1 MLGHIRLALAGLVC
15 AGVAAGCAS
24 SRPAASTP
32 TGAAPAT
39 PAAEAVQAA
48 PVTLPSMGQPTRT
61 SVAALALPSYQA
73 VEKALARPSEVTGYR
88 LLMDSQCQCLAAA
101 ESTLGNL
108 LDSQRQSTLAGSGKR
123 RDREAQS
130 RAVLADVLGL
140 RAVEQRN
147 KVAATAMELYYRLAG
162 AYFGRDQIDR
172 SIQEVQH
179 SIDDFQKTKAT
190 GLTVPGDEEKLQT
203 QRIEL
208 VDRKVQAESAAAQ
221 LNERLTDLLGLERD
235 PSHPLWPGAEMT
247 VDVAP
252 IDIEA
257 AVASGLRLR
266 PDLAML
272 CVLRENL
279 SEETLGPVR
288 SALAVV
294 DPLLASSSPKKHMIS
309 AALHHSR
316 VCLETQSRQAQ
327 LDQLFAD
334 ERRKAENEIRTAA
347 ADAEKRLR
355 QVGLARDKLAQC
367 QAEVTRLRQRREAKG
382 VIPVS
387 QITAAQLEV
396 LRAESDAFQAVV
408 EWKIAMVKLK
418 EAQGMLASECGYPL
432 PAACCETCLGP
443 TRSAPSDR

>member
-1 MLGHIRLALAGLVC
+1 MLGLVRLALAGLVC
-15 AGVAAGCAS
+15 VSVGAGCAS
-24 SRPAASTP
+24 SRPGASAPLAKAAQ
-32 TGAAPAT
+32 AT
-39 PAAEAVQAA
+39 S
-48 PVTLPSMGQPTRT
+48 VTLPSMGQPTRN
-61 SVAALALPSYQA
+61 SVGSLSLPSYQA
-73 VEKALARPSEVTGYR
+73 VEKALAKPSDVSGYR

-130 RAVLADVLGL
+130 RSVLADVLGL

-147 KVAATAMELYYRLAG
+147 KSAATAMELYYRLAG
-162 AYFGRDQIDR
+162 AYFGRDQLDR
-172 SIQEVQH
+172 SIDEVQR
-179 SIDDFQKTKAT
+179 SIDDFRKTKAT
-190 GLTVPGDEEKLQT
+190 GLSVPGDEEKLQT

-221 LNERLTDLLGLERD
+221 LNEHLDGLLGLARD
-235 PSHPLWPGAEMT
+235 PSQPLWPGAEMT
-247 VDVAP
+247 VAASP
-252 IDIEA
+252 IDVEA
-257 AVASGLRLR
+257 AVAAGLPMR

-272 CVLRENL
+272 CVLRETL

-288 SALAVV
+288 SALALV
-294 DPLLASSSPKKHMIS
+294 DPLMGSSSPKKHMIS
-309 AALHHSR
+309 TALHRSR

-334 ERRKAENEIRTAA
+334 QRRKAENEIRSAA

-355 QVGLARDKLAQC
+355 QVGLARDKLDQC
-367 QAEVTRLRQRREAKG
+367 QAQLTRLRQRRQAKG

-387 QITAAQLEV
+387 QISAAQLEV

-418 EAQGMLASECGYPL
+418 EAQGLLASECGYAL
-432 PAACCETCLGP
+432 PATCCETCLA
-443 TRSAPSDR
+443 APAKAP